1 MTARPADQPIRKIL
15 AELQDSLSRRLR
27 ALTRAASPA
36 TVHAARIAVRR
47 LRVALRALKHQLD
60 PPSRK
65 RYLRALRQVSR
76 DLEPLREADAREIG
90 VNRLL
95 GRRVMAGHT
104 QSPQLAAVIAA
115 QRERA
120 RQDLHRLMQAPAWK
134 RRLARLDGY
143 AGEPSLAAPMEAP
156 RRVIRDILARRRRL
170 LRRALRRIGV
180 KPRKLHRLRLRIKD
194 MRYLDENFGGLL
206 KDSPDPE
213 LERLRQLQNR
223 LGEFH
228 DNWRLRKWL
237 RLQDECQP
245 IAKHLRVIID
255 LRQKR
260 LLKRIAR
267 LAKEWRETDQPA
279 PRP

>member
-36 TVHAARIAVRR
+36 TVHAARIAARR

-60 PPSRK
+60 PSSRK

-104 QSPQLAAVIAA
+104 QSPLLAAVIAA
-115 QRERA
+115 QREGA
-120 RQDLHRLMQAPAWK
+120 RQDLHRLMQTPAWK

-143 AGEPSLAAPMEAP
+143 AGEPSLASAMEAP

-206 KDSPDPE
+206 KASPDPE

-237 RLQDECQP
+237 RSQDECQP
-245 IAKHLRVIID
+245 IAKHLRDIIN

-267 LAKEWRETDQPA
+267 LAKGWRADQPA
-279 PRP
+279 LSR

>member
-36 TVHAARIAVRR
+36 TVHAARIAARR

-104 QSPQLAAVIAA
+104 QSPLLAAVIAA

-120 RQDLHRLMQAPAWK
+120 RQDLHRLMQTPAWK

-143 AGEPSLAAPMEAP
+143 AGEPSLASAMEAP

-206 KDSPDPE
+206 KASPDPD

-223 LGEFH
+223 LGEFR

-237 RLQDECQP
+237 RSQDECQP
-245 IAKHLRVIID
+245 IAKHLRDIIN

-267 LAKEWRETDQPA
+267 LAKGWRADQPA
-279 PRP
+279 PSR